1 MKKSAYTSY
10 DELPLVISV
19 PEIAKIL
26 GIAVAGAYELVKQPG
41 FPAFSVG
48 SRILVPKEK
57 FIAWMDTQTLEKSA
71 KNV

>member
-41 FPAFSVG
+41 FPSFSVG

-57 FIAWMDTQTLEKSA
+57 FIAWMDAQTLEKPI